1 MKDQKVQQGLR
12 GHWYQL
18 NNLRYLKLIKRI
30 KKNEGFSFR
39 PYKDQLG
46 FLTIGYGHLILSNE
60 KYLTEKKSPKAKLE
74 KIFIQDFK
82 NTFKDYKKHLK
93 KNTYNK
99 KDEELLIEMVFQI
112 GLIGVMGFKKL
123 LRNMRKKNK
132 HLVCFEMMNSL
143 WYNQTPKRVKELI
156 KSFLKNEQRRK

>member
-1 MKDQKVQQGLR
+1 LS
-12 GHWYQL
+12 
-18 NNLRYLKLIKRI
+18 YLQLIKRI
-30 KKNEGFSFR
+30 KKNEGFSSV

-60 KYLTEKKSPKAKLE
+60 KHLTETKPSKDRLE

-82 NTFKDYKKHLK
+82 NTIKDYEKYLK
-93 KNTYNK
+93 KKKSNK
-99 KDEELLIEMVFQI
+99 KEEELLIEMVFQM
-112 GLIGVMGFKKL
+112 GVKKVLKFKNL
-123 LRNMRKKNK
+123 LRNMRNKNK

-156 KSFLKNEQRRK
+156 KTFLKNE

>member
-1 MKDQKVQQGLR
+1 LRNQKAQQVLL

-30 KKNEGFSFR
+30 KKNEGFSST

-60 KYLTEKKSPKAKLE
+60 KYLIEKKQTKL
-74 KIFIQDFK
+74 KLKKLFIQDFNNAVK
-82 NTFKDYKKHLK
+82 GYKKNLK
-93 KNTYNK
+93 KNTSNK
-99 KDEELLIEMVFQI
+99 KEEELLIEMVFQI
-112 GLIGVMGFKKL
+112 GVIGVLKFKNL

-156 KSFLKNEQRRK
+156 KVFLKDE